1 MDYKECMKYIHDL
14 GKFGMNFGLERTER
28 ILELL
33 GNPHKQLKLIH
44 VAGTNGKG
52 STTSMITSVLIEA
65 GYKVGMY
72 TSPFLEEFEERIQI
86 NRENISKEDLVKVV
100 MEVKEIIPKVIEEG
114 FHAPT
119 EFEIITCVMFKYFSD
134 KKIDF
139 GVIEVGLGGRLDST
153 NVINPVVSVITSIS
167 HDHMNILGNDIRDIA
182 KEKAG
187 IIKEKT
193 PLVLYPQVD
202 QVKEVIEDIAKTK
215 NSNIIYTQKE
225 QVKVLDFVHGEH
237 ESYQIFERVEGGKK
251 KIYELPLLGEHQ
263 IFNCNTAITTIEVLR
278 DNFNVNVSDEHILK
292 GIKKVK
298 WIGRMEILKRNPFVI
313 IDGAHNIDG
322 IKALKQNIHKY
333 FEYEKMILILGIL
346 ADKQVDDMIEEICLE
361 ATEVVAVTPHSDRAE
376 LAVDLKNKIEN
387 HGVKTFALENY
398 EEAYKYA
405 HNKLGKKDI
414 LVVSGSL
421 YMIGDMR
428 KIIRKEQ

>member
-1 MDYKECMKYIHDL
+1 MDYKECMEYIHDL

-86 NRENISKEDLVKVV
+86 NRQNISKEDLVKVV

-119 EFEIITCVMFKYFSD
+119 EFEIITCVMFKYFND
-134 KKIDF
+134 KKINF

-153 NVINPVVSVITSIS
+153 NVINPLVSVITSIS
-167 HDHMNILGNDIRDIA
+167 YDHQNILGNDIKDIA

-187 IIKEKT
+187 IIKDNT
-193 PLVLYPQVD
+193 PLVLYPQED
-202 QVKEVIEDIAKTK
+202 QVTEVIEEIAKRK
-215 NSNIIYTQKE
+215 NSNIIYTKKE
-225 QVKVLDFVHGEH
+225 QVKVLDFVHGEN
-237 ESYQIFERVEGGKK
+237 ESYQVFERTKGDEK

-263 IFNCNTAITTIEVLR
+263 IFNGNTAITTIEILR
-278 DNFNVNVSDEHILK
+278 DDFNVKVSDEQIFE

-322 IKALKQNIHKY
+322 IRALKKNIHKY

-346 ADKQVDDMIEEICLE
+346 ADKQVDEMIEEICLE
-361 ATEVVAVTPHSDRAE
+361 ASEVVAVTPHSDRAE
-376 LAVDLKNKIEN
+376 IAVDLKNKIEG
-387 HGVKTFALENY
+387 HGIKTISVENY

-405 HNKLGKKDI
+405 YDKLGNKDI